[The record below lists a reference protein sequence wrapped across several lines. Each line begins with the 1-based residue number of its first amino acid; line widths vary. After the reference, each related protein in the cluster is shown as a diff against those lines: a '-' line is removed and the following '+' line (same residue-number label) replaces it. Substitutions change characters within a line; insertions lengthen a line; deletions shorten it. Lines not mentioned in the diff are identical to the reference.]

1 MSLRTDLEVL
11 FGKATLSQAQRLRP
25 EDVDA
30 LEVEKASGA
39 LLHLRGQPEG
49 QMALVQSMN
58 PDTAAALCRWLQEP
72 GFWVLVAG
80 ITRH

>member
-1 MSLRTDLEVL
+1 MHLRTELEAL
-11 FGKATLSQAQRLRP
+11 FGKTILTEAERLRP

-39 LLHLRGQPEG
+39 LLHLRGKPMEQINLVRAMRPE
-49 QMALVQSMN
+49 
-58 PDTAAALCRWLQEP
+58 TAAALCRWLQEP
-72 GFWVLVAG
+72 GFWTLVAG